1 MSEPPGCLELRP
13 PGRLEP
19 VGSIRIGAR
28 YHPAS
33 SPVKARRP
41 HGQRAV
47 RNPVSGVNRLSLV
60 NAVALFGQWLRGDI
74 HRGPARGFQR
84 PPVSAARARS
94 VTRPHHRLDC
104 GISSNKCP
112 TVEQNLTA
120 RSANSKL
127 QVSRP
132 VLFNPNRDLAAFWPG
147 TTCGYPDAGSG
158 MMYAAVRLVDRRSDY
173 G

>member
-1 MSEPPGCLELRP
+1 MSEPPGCLDLRP
-13 PGRLEP
+13 PGRLES
-19 VGSIRIGAR
+19 VGLIRIGAR
-28 YHPAS
+28 YHPAL
-33 SPVKARRP
+33 SPVNARRP

-84 PPVSAARARS
+84 PPVSGARVRS
-94 VTRPHHRLDC
+94 ATRPLHRLDY
-104 GISSNKCP
+104 GISWEKCH
-112 TVEQNLTA
+112 TVERNLTV

-147 TTCGYPDAGSG
+147 TTCRYPDAGSG